1 VSKSAKT
8 DRRAVIDQ
16 MRNKQKSAERARG
29 MAIVGVCV
37 LIAVIIVG
45 VAAFRPVLEW
55 WELRQYAGEKLE
67 DVGAPVSAC
76 GDITTKPAEGTQ
88 DHVPPGTKLDILNN
102 PPAFG
107 QHYDQPDSMDR
118 KFYSSSDRPEL
129 GTLIHNL
136 EHGYTV
142 VWYDEDAADDTG
154 TVSELKA
161 MAKKFS
167 GTGNSRLKFK
177 VVPWTDDDGDGFP
190 KGQHIAYTHWSNG
203 GIGPDATGQPL
214 GVWQYCSEPSGEAL
228 KKFIDAYPY
237 FDSPEPNGM

>member
-1 VSKSAKT
+1 MSKTAKS
-8 DRRAVIDQ
+8 DRRAVIEQ

-37 LIAVIIVG
+37 LIAVLIVG
-45 VAAFRPVLEW
+45 FAAFRPIKEW
-55 WELRQYAGEKLE
+55 WDLRAYAGDRLE
-67 DVGAPVSAC
+67 DIGASASAC
-76 GDITTKPAEGTQ
+76 QKLTTKPAEGTQ
-88 DHVPPGTKLDILNN
+88 DHVPEGTELNLLGA

-118 KFYSSSDRPEL
+118 KFYATSDRPPM
-129 GTLIHNL
+129 GNLIHNL

-142 VWYDEDAADDTG
+142 VWYDEEAGDD
-154 TVSELKA
+154 SQQMAELKA

-177 VVPWTDDDGDGFP
+177 VAPWTSDDGPDFP
-190 KGQHIAYTHWSNG
+190 DGQHIAYTHWSKG
-203 GIGPDATGQPL
+203 GVGPDASGKEV

-228 KKFIDAYPY
+228 KTFIDDYPY